1 MVMLTFVMLNVKGQ
15 ITFNNTAHFT
25 AYTTITSY
33 ANGDFNNDGKMDV
46 AMVNG
51 STDSIYLCFGDGS
64 GDFISRIAIQTN
76 SNPYAIV
83 GADFNSDGNIDLIT
97 SNGASNV
104 DSVSVLFGDGLGNF
118 NITSKF
124 AGLLQPLSL
133 TVSDLNSDGKL
144 DLCIGSNN
152 GLSILFGDNLGNF
165 ATPILFNAGLYPS
178 FVKCN
183 DFNNDGNIDIIALNN
198 TENKI
203 TILLN
208 DGMGGFDSTITTYAQ
223 NPIFLNCADYN
234 NDGKLDLAFVNYTL
248 YNVTILLNDGMVGF
262 LTPILTAQGNNP
274 YAIVSTDFNGDNKI
288 DIASANLI
296 SNNVSV
302 ILGDGNGNF
311 GASTNFYVGN
321 GPASICNIDFNNDG
335 KQDLIT
341 CSNYTVSILINNM
354 LMSAPEICMITI
366 NSEHTHNVMVWE
378 KDNLNLAV
386 IDSFVVYRE
395 IGTNVYKRIGS
406 VSKDS
411 ISTFTD
417 LEVNPN
423 STGYRYKLRSKST
436 NDSSYFSNYHNTIYL
451 TNNGSDFAWTP
462 YQVENTT
469 TPVANYNLY
478 RDDFSTGN
486 FQMIGYT
493 SGTQFGY
500 TDVDFSS
507 YPYASYY
514 VEAVMTSGDC
524 NPTRSAFNTSIS
536 NVKNFGSVGVENEK
550 QSIINIYPNPASDII
565 NITGITQKTKIFL
578 YDIVGKLVFENEIN
592 NDLKLD
598 VSNFKNGIYNLL
610 IDNKSN
616 KIVISH

>member
-1 MVMLTFVMLNVKGQ
+1 MKTKNLIITLMVMLTFVMLNVKGQ

-203 TILLN
+203 
-208 DGMGGFDSTITTYAQ
+208 
-223 NPIFLNCADYN
+223 
-234 NDGKLDLAFVNYTL
+234 
-248 YNVTILLNDGMVGF
+248 TILLNDGMVGF

-610 IDNKSN
+610 IDNKS
-616 KIVISH
+616 